1 MPGSN
6 NFDLNDYTNKA
17 TSKIYDIAVKT
28 IRKEIASGKTFNEA
42 TLALTAINQAL
53 RSIII
58 DDFLKNLIVDQH
70 FNKGRGLDDLALILD
85 LPYEKMEMCRD
96 KIVEELYLYNEVDE
110 EDEDE
115 DQELHPEVSEMTH

>member
-85 LPYEKMEMCRD
+85 LPYEKMETCRD

-110 EDEDE
+110 DDEDE
-115 DQELHPEVSEMTH
+115 DQALHPEVSEMTH

>member
-1 MPGSN
+1 MPESN

-85 LPYEKMEMCRD
+85 LPYEKMETCRD

-110 EDEDE
+110 DNEDE

>member
-6 NFDLNDYTNKA
+6 NFDLNDYTNKE

-28 IRKEIASGKTFNEA
+28 IRTEIANGKTFNEA
-42 TLALTAINQAL
+42 ILSLTAINEAL
-53 RSIII
+53 RTIII

-85 LPYEKMEMCRD
+85 LPYEKMEICRD
-96 KIVEELYLYNEVDE
+96 KIVEELYLYNDN
-110 EDEDE
+110 DEDDE
-115 DQELHPEVSEMTH
+115 FHTELSEMTH

>member
-1 MPGSN
+1 MPQSQT
-6 NFDLNDYTNKA
+6 FDLDDYTNKE
-17 TSKIYDIAVKT
+17 TSKIYDSAVKT

-42 TLALTAINQAL
+42 ILSLTTINEAL

-85 LPYEKMEMCRD
+85 LPYEKMEICRD
-96 KIVEELYLYNEVDE
+96 KIVEELYLYTNE
-110 EDEDE
+110 EDD
-115 DQELHPEVSEMTH
+115 LHTEHSDMTH

>member
-28 IRKEIASGKTFNEA
+28 IRQEIASGKTFNEA

-85 LPYEKMEMCRD
+85 LPYEKMETCRD

-110 EDEDE
+110 DDEDE
-115 DQELHPEVSEMTH
+115 DQALHPEVSEMTH